1 MLVIGNLPWYMGDKS
16 YHWFDEVIAKIKWCS
31 FFDSHGVC
39 VCVRSVVSLQHVSGC
54 LPVCAVQRRHCSC

>member
-39 VCVRSVVSLQHVSGC
+39 VCVCDL
-54 LPVCAVQRRHCSC
+54 